1 MSRTERAR
9 PQRAERWSGQPN
21 SPDGE
26 AGPGALL
33 HEDGVRF
40 RVHATRARRVDV
52 VLDDR
57 TIPLERIDASTFGVF
72 VPDLRAGAR
81 YRYSLDG
88 GEPLPDPWSRWQPDG
103 PHAASCVLDPSFAW
117 SDAEWRGVSDE
128 KQFIYEMHIGT
139 FTPERT
145 WAAATH
151 HLEHLA
157 GLGITAIELMP
168 VAEFPGDFGWG
179 YDGVQLFAPFHGYGT
194 PNDMRAFIDRAHALG
209 MAVLLDVVYNHLGPD
224 GNYMLQYV
232 PEFLSKRHSTDWGE
246 CPDYDGPGA
255 PIARAYV
262 LQNVAY
268 WIREFHMDGLRLDA
282 TQDVK
287 DTSEPHIL
295 EEIVRVARDAA
306 RGRRILI
313 TSENEPQDPKL
324 LRAPEDGGY
333 GMDALWNDDFHHSA
347 RVAATGR
354 NEAYYSDYTGNA
366 QEMVSLATRGWL
378 YRGQRYSWQK
388 KRRGAYAPDI
398 GPARLVAYL
407 QNHDQIANSLR
418 GERLPVIADHGIVR
432 ALTAYLLLG
441 PSHVLLFQGQEY
453 AAPQPFLYF
462 ADHEGRLGANVARG
476 RAQFLR
482 QFETIAAAGDALS
495 DDPRD
500 QRTLERS
507 TLDLAQRDD
516 PMHERWLALHRDL
529 IELARHERVLR
540 HVPEGAVLDSQ
551 AFVLRWDEDDA
562 ADARLLIV
570 NPGRMIERGSIAEPL
585 IAPPSGHAWSVQWS
599 SDDPR
604 YGGPG
609 VPDVETADGWRIP
622 AHAAVL
628 LRPAPE
634 APGGDDGSDVA

>member
-179 YDGVQLFAPFHGYGT
+179 YDGVQLFAPYHGYGA

-209 MAVLLDVVYNHLGPD
+209 MAVLLDVVEVVLEP
-224 GNYMLQYV
+224 
-232 PEFLSKRHSTDWGE
+232 GE
-246 CPDYDGPGA
+246 TRVFDYTCTFTEQPDYEGTNTA
-255 PIARAYV
+255 TV
-262 LQNVAY
+262 T
-268 WIREFHMDGLRLDA
+268 WLDVNDEPQSVST
-282 TQDVK
+282 TQDVSFELAGETNVEVEVYDDK
-287 DTSEPHIL
+287 VTLGSPGEL
-295 EEIVRVARDAA
+295 LGVA
-306 RGRRILI
+306 
-313 TSENEPQDPKL
+313 NWH
-324 LRAPEDGGY
+324 DGTTEFTYSLTLPG
-333 GMDALWNDDFHHSA
+333 
-347 RVAATGR
+347 VAGECVDHTNTAVIPATGD
-354 NEAYYSDYTGNA
+354 EA
-366 QEMVSLATRGWL
+366 
-378 YRGQRYSWQK
+378 
-388 KRRGAYAPDI
+388 
-398 GPARLVAYL
+398 
-407 QNHDQIANSLR
+407 DQTVTVCV
-418 GERLPVIADHGIVR
+418 E
-432 ALTAYLLLG
+432 LG
-441 PSHVLLFQGQEY
+441 PEVEKTANAAFDREY
-453 AAPQPFLYF
+453 FW
-462 ADHEGRLGANVARG
+462 
-476 RAQFLR
+476 
-482 QFETIAAAGDALS
+482 
-495 DDPRD
+495 
-500 QRTLERS
+500 
-507 TLDLAQRDD
+507 DLTKDVDVTQV
-516 PMHERWLALHRDL
+516 EIIGTDL
-529 IELARHERVLR
+529 
-540 HVPEGAVLDSQ
+540 P
-551 AFVLRWDEDDA
+551 
-562 ADARLLIV
+562 ADARFREVVTRHLSALFEK
-570 NPGRMIERGSIAEPL
+570 GAARA
-585 IAPPSGHAWSVQWS
+585 A
-599 SDDPR
+599 
-604 YGGPG
+604 
-609 VPDVETADGWRIP
+609 
-622 AHAAVL
+622 AAV
-628 LRPAPE
+628 A
-634 APGGDDGSDVA
+634 

>member
-9 PQRAERWSGQPN
+9 PQHAEGWNGQPR
-21 SPDGE
+21 SPEDP
-26 AGPGALL
+26 AAPGAVL
-33 HEDGVRF
+33 HDDGVRF
-40 RVHATRARRVDV
+40 RVHATRARSVDL

-57 TIPLERIDASTFGVF
+57 TVALERIDASTFGVF
-72 VPDLRAGAR
+72 VPQLRAGAR

-103 PHAASCVLDPSFAW
+103 PHGASCVVEPGFSW
-117 SDAEWRGVSDE
+117 SDGEWQGVSDG

-145 WAAATH
+145 WSAATKQ
-151 HLEHLA
+151 LEQLA

-194 PNDMRAFIDRAHALG
+194 PHDMRAFIDRAHALG

-232 PEFLSKRHSTDWGE
+232 PEFLSQRHSTDWGE

-268 WIREFHMDGLRLDA
+268 WIREFHIDGVRLDA

-306 RGRRILI
+306 QGRRILI
-313 TSENEPQDPKL
+313 TSENEPQDPVL
-324 LRAPEDGGY
+324 LRARADGGY

-354 NEAYYSDYTGNA
+354 SEAYYTDYTGNA
-366 QEMVSLATRGWL
+366 QELVSLATRGWL
-378 YRGQRYSWQK
+378 YRGQHYTWQG
-388 KRRGAYAPDI
+388 KRRGEYAPDI

-407 QNHDQIANSLR
+407 QNHDQVANSLR
-418 GERLPVIADHGIVR
+418 GERLPAIADHGIVR

-476 RAQFLR
+476 RAQFLQ

-507 TLDLAQRDD
+507 TLDPSQRDE

-529 IELARHERVLR
+529 IAIARNERALR
-540 HVPEGAVLDSQ
+540 RVPEGAVLDSQ
-551 AFVLRWDEDDA
+551 AFVLRWDDEDA
-562 ADARLLIV
+562 SASRLLIV

-585 IAPPSGHAWSVQWS
+585 IAPPAGHAWSVQWS

-628 LRPAPE
+628 LRPEPE
-634 APGGDDGSDVA
+634 AAGGDEMPDVA